1 MGVAQPCATLADL
14 RCKSELMIFYA

>member
-1 MGVAQPCATLADL
+1 MGVARPCATLADL